1 MTHLFVFLTI
11 ILHIWNLH
19 CYLFKDIATQHL
31 WCGSLYDTTLFVI
44 LVIPPIYVA
53 HVRTMGRTSL
63 IWFVYDTDCYS
74 ANYSSH
80 LELPLRGQYNVY
92 EITPSCWEFR

>member
-19 CYLFKDIATQHL
+19 CYLFKDIATQRRVVRFMRRQCL
-31 WCGSLYDTTLFVI
+31 LFW
-44 LVIPPIYVA
+44 LFLQCRIYVA
-53 HVRTMGRTSL
+53 HVHTIGRICL

-80 LELPLRGQYNVY
+80 LELTLRG
-92 EITPSCWEFR
+92 